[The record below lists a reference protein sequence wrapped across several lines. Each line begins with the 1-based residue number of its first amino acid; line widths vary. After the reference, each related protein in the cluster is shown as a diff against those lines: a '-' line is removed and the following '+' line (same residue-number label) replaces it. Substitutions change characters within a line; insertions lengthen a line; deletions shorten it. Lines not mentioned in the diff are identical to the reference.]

1 MKIMT
6 TYKTNL
12 KELTLKRNPTD
23 FKRVKIR
30 SSKDSAEYLRN
41 FYLDDLTIFESFFI
55 LLLNNQNNTIG
66 YAKISQ
72 GGICGTVVDV
82 RIVCKYAIES
92 LCTSVIVCHNHPS
105 GTLHPSRADEAIT
118 RKIKQALSL
127 FDIRLL
133 DHIILTEDS
142 YFSFADEGIL

>member
-1 MKIMT
+1 MK

-92 LCTSVIVCHNHPS
+92 LCTSVIICHNHPS

-118 RKIKQALSL
+118 RKIKEALSL

-133 DHIILTEDS
+133 DHIILTESS

>member
-1 MKIMT
+1 MK

-12 KELTLKRNPTD
+12 NELTLKRNPTD

-30 SSKDSAEYLRN
+30 SSQDSAEYIRN
-41 FYLDDLTIFESFFI
+41 FYSDDLTIFESFFL
-55 LLLNNQNNTIG
+55 LLLNHQNNTIG

-92 LCTSVIVCHNHPS
+92 LSTRVILCHNHPGGSLQPS
-105 GTLHPSRADEAIT
+105 GADKAIT
-118 RKIKQALSL
+118 SKIKQALTL
-127 FDIRLL
+127 FDVEVL
-133 DHIILTEDS
+133 DHIILTENS

>member
-1 MKIMT
+1 MK

-30 SSKDSAEYLRN
+30 SSKDGAKYIRN
-41 FYLDDLTIFESFFI
+41 FYSDDLTIFESFFI

-72 GGICGTVVDV
+72 GGITGTVVDV

-105 GTLHPSRADEAIT
+105 GTLNPSRADEAIT

>member
-1 MKIMT
+1 MK

-12 KELTLKRNPTD
+12 DELTLKRNPTN
-23 FKRVKIR
+23 FKRVKIK
-30 SSKDSAEYLRN
+30 SSKDGADYIRN
-41 FYLDDLTIFESFFI
+41 FYSDDLTIFESFFL

-82 RIVCKYAIES
+82 RLVCKYAVES
-92 LCTSVIVCHNHPS
+92 LCTNVILCHNHPS
-105 GTLHPSRADEAIT
+105 GTLIPSSQDRAIT
-118 RKIKQALSL
+118 SKLKEALKL
-127 FDIRLL
+127 FDIKIL